1 MIPDMSN
8 TPTPAKGQIWYFG
21 SQKDLCSVRAVF
33 DDIDGST
40 YVAYRYMGFSKAVI
54 TTQEISEFL
63 ATKTFLR

>member
-1 MIPDMSN
+1 MSD

-21 SQKDLCSVRAVF
+21 QKKDLCSVRAVF
-33 DDIDGST
+33 DIDGST